1 MSGIWYGLKLKDI
14 EDVDSNNVRKFI
26 TEKTEENGDS
36 FIEIKYLYNEY
47 EKWIV
52 DSDIKEDKIDLQSF
66 VNNGGLDVANGIVL
80 GIEMKDE
87 EHPSFPK
94 KREDDIGYESEVFG

>member
-1 MSGIWYGLKLKDI
+1 MQNLPNKLEFSQQISKRIMIHPSMSGIWYGLKLKDI

-80 GIEMKDE
+80 EL
-87 EHPSFPK
+87 
-94 KREDDIGYESEVFG
+94 R